1 MGYTIGCDDVADLK
15 MLMYLA
21 KFPGPNENKLH
32 VMSIADLD
40 IHEPSTS

>member
-21 KFPGPNENKLH
+21 KFPGPNENNS
-32 VMSIADLD
+32 MSIADLD
-40 IHEPSTS
+40 IHEA